1 MTVSNTSVSIESYVE
16 ENIGKHCLHVCRN
29 VTRDEAA
36 ARSR

>member
-1 MTVSNTSVSIESYVE
+1 MTVSNTSISYVE